1 MSIQGRLT
9 ALYAGALLA
18 ALTVCGIGLYLSVV
32 RLELSSIDEDL
43 QRAAST
49 TAFSMKAEEREGLD
63 LRAAAA
69 DTEAELRIAGI
80 TLAIYD
86 ASGQLL
92 AARWEDFDPA
102 IIQKTDLHD
111 GLSTMRTSHGEWRRM
126 VTRETYKGTD
136 YLILNALPLDL
147 VSRHT
152 AVVRTAFLTIVPV
165 TFALAVGGGWFLA
178 RSTLRPVIESQRRFM
193 ADASHELR
201 TPVSVIRSAADVTLS
216 QPQRSTAE
224 YRDSV
229 SIIAEQAK
237 RLSRLVDDLFLLA
250 RSDVKGRPLA
260 TSRFYLDDVL
270 RECVRGVEMLGASRK
285 VRFELA
291 TQEDVEIDADEDL
304 VRRMLMNLLENA
316 VRHTG
321 VGTTIQVELKRQ
333 NGRIEIAV
341 RDQGSGIPA
350 EERDRIFERFVRL
363 ESAPGGAG
371 LGLPIARWIAEAHGG
386 SLTLAE
392 SSPAGSRFVVRLPIS
407 TAGQPA

>member
-49 TAFSMKAEEREGLD
+49 IAFSMKAEEREGLD

-86 ASGQLL
+86 ANGQLL
-92 AARWEDFDPA
+92 AARWEDFDPK
-102 IIQKTDLHD
+102 IIQRTDLQE
-111 GLSTMRTSHGEWRRM
+111 GLTTMRIARGEWRRM
-126 VTRETYKGTD
+126 VTRESYKGTD
-136 YLILNALPLDL
+136 YLVLNALPLDL

-152 AVVRTAFLTIVPV
+152 GMVRTAFLTIVPV

-250 RSDVKGRPLA
+250 RSDVKARPLA
-260 TSRFYLDDVL
+260 TARFYLDDVL
-270 RECVRGVEMLGASRK
+270 RECVRGVELLGASRK
-285 VRFELA
+285 VRFELSA
-291 TQEDVEIDADEDL
+291 QEDVEIDADEDL
-304 VRRMLMNLLENA
+304 LRRMLMNLLENA

-321 VGTTIQVELKRQ
+321 VGTTIQVELTRQ

-341 RDQGSGIPA
+341 RDQGTGIPA
-350 EERDRIFERFVRL
+350 EQRDRIFERFVRL

-392 SSPAGSRFVVRLPIS
+392 SSQAGSRFVVRLPIS
-407 TAGQPA
+407 PAGLPA

>member
-49 TAFSMKAEEREGLD
+49 IAFSMKAEEREGLD

-86 ASGQLL
+86 ANGQLL
-92 AARWEDFDPA
+92 AARWEDFDPK
-102 IIQKTDLHD
+102 IIQRTDLQE
-111 GLSTMRTSHGEWRRM
+111 GLTTMRIARGEWRRM
-126 VTRETYKGTD
+126 VTRESYKGTD
-136 YLILNALPLDL
+136 YLVLNALPLDL

-152 AVVRTAFLTIVPV
+152 GMVRTAFLTIVPV

-229 SIIAEQAK
+229 SIIAEQAR

-250 RSDVKGRPLA
+250 RSDVKARPLA
-260 TSRFYLDDVL
+260 TARFYLDDVL
-270 RECVRGVEMLGASRK
+270 RECMRGVELLGASRK
-285 VRFELA
+285 IRFELSA
-291 TQEDVEIDADEDL
+291 LEDVEIDADEDL
-304 VRRMLMNLLENA
+304 LRRMLMNLLENA

-321 VGTTIQVELKRQ
+321 VGTTIRVELTRQ

-341 RDQGSGIPA
+341 RDQGTGIPA
-350 EERDRIFERFVRL
+350 EHRDRIFERFVRL

-392 SSPAGSRFVVRLPIS
+392 SSQAGSRF
-407 TAGQPA
+407 